1 MPRTKRILGN
11 LLLSIAVTAIAL
23 LGAEFAWRQ
32 IFENGDVSRE
42 FNEKLR
48 FVNPPNAEWV
58 IRTKDY
64 RTHIRTN
71 SLGFRGPE
79 MPAEQKGE
87 ELRVL
92 FLGDSFVEAKQV
104 EEEER
109 FAERTGALLA
119 AKLGK
124 SVVTRALA
132 MGGSNP
138 ALELLYYR
146 EIGREFAPDIVVQ
159 VLFPEND
166 LLPMEGPYTFRTES
180 GDLMLENI
188 WVEPAPPC
196 PWKCEMLKRN
206 SILRALYHSLR
217 RKENRETTD
226 PRQLGDYY
234 WYTNEGQD
242 VLKREN
248 RWEVLQTLVN
258 TLRGEVERDGGI
270 FLTVLIPSG
279 FEMQPAWQGE
289 YLNESPL
296 TRESWNINQLLS
308 TAENALHRESIPML
322 NLRDTFAGTV
332 SDEDPLYYK
341 SDPHLSLRGH
351 EVAAQAIAQAILQIA
366 TEMHRK
372 ET

>member
-1 MPRTKRILGN
+1 MLRPKRFLGN

-23 LGAEFAWRQ
+23 LGTEFAWRQ

-79 MPAEQKGE
+79 MPAGQKGD

-104 EEEER
+104 KEEER

-119 AKLGK
+119 EELGK
-124 SVVTRALA
+124 SVMTRVLA

-146 EIGREFAPDIVVQ
+146 EIGREFDADIVVQ

-180 GDLMLENI
+180 GDLVLEDI

-196 PWKCEMLKRN
+196 PWRCEMLKRS
-206 SILRALYHSLR
+206 SILRAFYHSLR
-217 RKENRETTD
+217 RKADRETMN
-226 PRQLGDYY
+226 PRQMLGDYY
-234 WYTNEGQD
+234 WYTSEGQD

-248 RWEVLQTLVN
+248 RWDVLQALVG
-258 TLRGEVERDGGI
+258 TLRWEVERDGGL

-279 FEMQPAWQGE
+279 FEMQSAWQKE
-289 YLNESPL
+289 YLSESSLP
-296 TRESWNINQLLS
+296 RESWNISQLLS
-308 TAENALHRESIPML
+308 TAEDALHRESIPVL
-322 NLRDTFAGTV
+322 DLRDAFLGTV

-351 EVAAQAIAQAILQIA
+351 EVAAQAIAEALL
-366 TEMHRK
+366 RLR
-372 ET
+372 

>member
-1 MPRTKRILGN
+1 MLRPKRFLGN

-23 LGAEFAWRQ
+23 LGAELAWRQ

-48 FVNPPNAEWV
+48 FVNPPNAEWI

-64 RTHIRTN
+64 KTQIRTN

-79 MPAEQKGE
+79 MPTEQKGD
-87 ELRVL
+87 ELRIL

-104 EEEER
+104 KEEKR

-124 SVVTRALA
+124 PVVTRALA
-132 MGGSNP
+132 IGGSNP

-146 EIGREFAPDIVVQ
+146 EIGREFDPDIVVQ

-166 LLPMEGPYTFRTES
+166 LLPMEGPYTFHTES
-180 GDLMLENI
+180 GGLVLEDI

-196 PWKCEMLKRN
+196 PWKCEMLKRS
-206 SILRALYHSLR
+206 SILRAFYHSSR
-217 RKENRETTD
+217 RKETRETMD
-226 PRQLGDYY
+226 PKQLGDYY

-242 VLKREN
+242 VLEREN
-248 RWEVLQTLVN
+248 RWEVLQALVD
-258 TLRGEVERDGGI
+258 TLRREVENDGGK
-270 FLTVLIPSG
+270 FFVLLMPSG
-279 FEMQPAWQGE
+279 FEMQPVWQEE
-289 YLNESPL
+289 YLSESPL
-296 TRESWNINQLLS
+296 PRESWNTSQLLS
-308 TAENALHRESIPML
+308 TAEDVLHRKSIPVL
-322 NLRDTFAGTV
+322 DLRDAFLGTV

-351 EVAAQAIAQAILQIA
+351 EVAAQAIAEALL
-366 TEMHRK
+366 RLR
-372 ET
+372 

>member
-1 MPRTKRILGN
+1 M
-11 LLLSIAVTAIAL
+11 
-23 LGAEFAWRQ
+23 
-32 IFENGDVSRE
+32 
-42 FNEKLR
+42 
-48 FVNPPNAEWV
+48 
-58 IRTKDY
+58 
-64 RTHIRTN
+64 
-71 SLGFRGPE
+71 
-79 MPAEQKGE
+79 
-87 ELRVL
+87 
-92 FLGDSFVEAKQV
+92 
-104 EEEER
+104 
-109 FAERTGALLA
+109 
-119 AKLGK
+119 
-124 SVVTRALA
+124 
-132 MGGSNP
+132 
-138 ALELLYYR
+138 
-146 EIGREFAPDIVVQ
+146 
-159 VLFPEND
+159 
-166 LLPMEGPYTFRTES
+166 
-180 GDLMLENI
+180 
-188 WVEPAPPC
+188 
-196 PWKCEMLKRN
+196 
-206 SILRALYHSLR
+206 
-217 RKENRETTD
+217 D
-226 PRQLGDYY
+226 PKQLGDYY